1 MLALLLEVNP
11 RDEIH
16 AVKMPVLCVML
27 LLVYFG
33 GLLANMLMVI

>member
-11 RDEIH
+11 RDEMH
-16 AVKMPVLCVML
+16 AVKMSVLSVL
-27 LLVYFG
+27 LPLVYFG